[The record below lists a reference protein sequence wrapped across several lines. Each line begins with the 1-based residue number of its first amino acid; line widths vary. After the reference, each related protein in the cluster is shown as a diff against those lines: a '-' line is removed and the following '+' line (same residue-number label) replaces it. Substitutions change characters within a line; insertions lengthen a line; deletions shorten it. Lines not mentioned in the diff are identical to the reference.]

1 MTREIIMPETSQ
13 VVVLGPE
20 EAIDRVTAL
29 KMVTTWGSEYMLA
42 EDTIGTLEA
51 GKLAD
56 FAVLDRD
63 FFAIPVAQIPDVQ
76 VKMTGLGGKIVYDPE
91 GLAGRQ

>member
-1 MTREIIMPETSQ
+1 MTREIIMPDTSE

-63 FFAIPVAQIPDVQ
+63 FFAIPVDQIPDVQ
-76 VKMTGLGGKIVYDPE
+76 VKMTGLGGRIVYDPD
-91 GLAGRQ
+91 GLSGRQ